1 LLIRIFVDWHHNI
14 VKFNYQ
20 ARTKEGETQTGVVG
34 AGSREAAIET
44 LQRHDLVVVFLEELS
59 EAPIYT
65 RSLKFLQR
73 IKPKEITIFYR
84 QLAILFEANV
94 SPLDAL
100 RILAEQTNNQLF
112 KDLIFEVEEDLRG
125 GETLSHAMSKKP
137 KVFSSF
143 YVNVVKAGE
152 ATGKLHEVLKYLAD
166 HAEREY
172 NLTFKVRGAFTYPIA
187 IFVLFAIVGTLMMI
201 FVVPQLTSMLEELG
215 TELPVTTKILI
226 AVSDLMK
233 SFWWLLAI
241 VLVGAVIG
249 LMKGIKTVKGRHMI
263 DVLKL
268 KIPVFKG
275 LFQKIYLARFSENFK
290 TLLVGGIPILKAL
303 DISSTVIGNTVYEQI
318 IQEAKERVRVGKT
331 IASALSGYPKQF
343 TPMITQMIAVG
354 EKTAALESILD
365 KVALFYQQEVD
376 RMVSN
381 MTQLIEPMM
390 ILVLGG
396 AVGFLVASILM
407 PIYNIGS
414 SL

>member
-1 LLIRIFVDWHHNI
+1 

-20 ARTKEGETQTGVVG
+20 TKTKEGETQTGVVE
-34 AGSREAAIET
+34 AGSKEAAIET
-44 LQRHDLVVVFLEELS
+44 LQRHDLVVVFLEGLS

-65 RSLKFLQR
+65 RSLKIFQR
-73 IKPKEITIFYR
+73 IKSKEITIFYR
-84 QLAILFEANV
+84 QLAILFEASV

-100 RILAEQTNNQLF
+100 RILAEQTSNQLF
-112 KDLIFEVEEDLRG
+112 KDLIFEVEVDVRG
-125 GETLSHAMSKKP
+125 GETLSSAMSKRP
-137 KVFSSF
+137 KVFSPF

-152 ATGKLHEVLKYLAD
+152 ATGKLHEVLRYLAD

-172 NLTFKVRGAFTYPIA
+172 NLTFKVKGAFTYPMA
-187 IFVLFAIVGTLMMI
+187 ILSMFLVVGTLMMI
-201 FVVPQLTSMLEELG
+201 FVVPQLTSMLKEMG
-215 TELPVTTKILI
+215 TELPITTKILI
-226 AVSDLMK
+226 SVSGFIK

-241 VLVGAVIG
+241 IFVGAA
-249 LMKGIKTVKGRHMI
+249 LGIMRATKTEKGRHVI
-263 DVLKL
+263 DILKL

-275 LFQKIYLARFSENFK
+275 LFQKIYLARFSENFR
-290 TLLVGGIPILKAL
+290 TLLAGGIPILKAL
-303 DISSTVIGNTVYEQI
+303 DITSTVIGNSVYEKI
-318 IQEAKERVRVGKT
+318 IQEAKDRVKVGKT
-331 IASALSGYPKQF
+331 IASAFSGYPKQF
-343 TPMITQMIAVG
+343 TPMLTQMVAVG
-354 EKTAALESILD
+354 EKTAALEPILD

>member
-1 LLIRIFVDWHHNI
+1 

-20 ARTKEGETQTGVVG
+20 TKTKEGETQTGVVE
-34 AGSREAAIET
+34 AGSKEAAIET
-44 LQRHDLVVVFLEELS
+44 LQRHDLVVVFLEGLS

-65 RSLKFLQR
+65 RSLKIFQR
-73 IKPKEITIFYR
+73 IKSKEITIFYR
-84 QLAILFEANV
+84 QLAILFEASV

-100 RILAEQTNNQLF
+100 RILAEQTSNQLF
-112 KDLIFEVEEDLRG
+112 KDLIFEVEVDVRG
-125 GETLSHAMSKKP
+125 GETLSSAMSKRP
-137 KVFSSF
+137 KVFSPF
-143 YVNVVKAGE
+143 YVNVVRAGE
-152 ATGKLHEVLKYLAD
+152 ATGKLHEVLRYLAD

-172 NLTFKVRGAFTYPIA
+172 NLTFKVKGAFTYPMA
-187 IFVLFAIVGTLMMI
+187 ILSMFLVVGTLMMI
-201 FVVPQLTSMLEELG
+201 FVVPQLTSMLKEMG
-215 TELPVTTKILI
+215 TELPITTKILI
-226 AVSDLMK
+226 SVSGFIK

-241 VLVGAVIG
+241 IFVGAA
-249 LMKGIKTVKGRHMI
+249 LGIMRATKTEKGRHVI
-263 DVLKL
+263 DILKL

-275 LFQKIYLARFSENFK
+275 LFQKIYLARFSENFR
-290 TLLVGGIPILKAL
+290 TLLAGGIPILKAL
-303 DISSTVIGNTVYEQI
+303 DITSTVIGNSVYEKI
-318 IQEAKERVRVGKT
+318 IQEAKDRVKVGKT
-331 IASALSGYPKQF
+331 IASAFSGYPKQF
-343 TPMITQMIAVG
+343 TPMLTQMVAVG
-354 EKTAALESILD
+354 EKTAALEPILD